1 MIFGFRMVS
10 FCHMLAWFA
19 FCIKRRIQF
28 FADFFAKSEFHFC
41 ESIERKRERERGI
54 EEKCQKFVLE
64 LQFFFKKR
72 FCAFSSSSSPNL
84 FNIFWLEMRSSTLDF
99 LTNALLIFWTET
111 VRHCAKIW
119 MANFGAKKTF
129 PSKIYYSMPFPSYSY
144 PVSSLFLTSFKI
156 KELLFNWNWF
166 MNWLCKR
173 MK

>member
-1 MIFGFRMVS
+1 MPHVGLICILHQKTDTIFCRF
-10 FCHMLAWFA
+10 
-19 FCIKRRIQF
+19 
-28 FADFFAKSEFHFC
+28 FC
-41 ESIERKRERERGI
+41 EIGISFLWIDWEEERERERGI
-54 EEKCQKFVLE
+54 EEKWQKFVLE

-166 MNWLCKR
+166 MNSLCKR